1 MALGKTV
8 GALSE
13 EITERELREWM
24 AFDRIEP
31 FGPAR
36 ADLGFGIVASVIA
49 NVNRGKK
56 TKTFTAR
63 DFMPYAKV
71 EDERQRLRRHND
83 SRDWKAW
90 RAGVSDIFKGAEKR
104 QK

>member
-1 MALGKTV
+1 M

-36 ADLGFGIVASVIA
+36 ADLGFGIVATVIA

-56 TKTFTAR
+56 TKAFTPM
-63 DFMPYAKV
+63 DFMPYANA
-71 EDERQRLRRHND
+71 EAERRRLKRHGD

-90 RAGVSDIFKGAEKR
+90 RAGVRGIFEKTAKS
-104 QK
+104 QKN